1 MLFIGSTQE
10 VRIQRN
16 KNKCGKLASRKKV
29 NRGFL
34 FIGHK
39 ILFGK
44 LKKELDALN
53 VIELYN
59 QKQVIN
65 FILQNNSI
73 FYVLNYFKDNSKRKN
88 TKWSSNLN
96 FI

>member
-10 VRIQRN
+10 VQIQRN
-16 KNKCGKLASRKKV
+16 KTKCGKLASRRKV

-53 VIELYN
+53 IIELYN

-65 FILQNNSI
+65 F
-73 FYVLNYFKDNSKRKN
+73 YFTKSKNKNNSKRKN
-88 TKWSSNLN
+88 MKWSSNLN

>member
-10 VRIQRN
+10 VQIQRN
-16 KNKCGKLASRKKV
+16 KAKCGKLASRRKV

-53 VIELYN
+53 IIELYN

-65 FILQNNSI
+65 F
-73 FYVLNYFKDNSKRKN
+73 YFTKNKNKNNSKRKN
-88 TKWSSNLN
+88 MKWSSNLN